1 MSPEPENV
9 TRVAQIVKATRSG
22 LRRLHPR
29 TATKALAVL
38 TLVAA
43 GSSLLAISILAVTW
57 AIRIPSVAT
66 MTGWC
71 NHLAG
76 HRRLPPWIG
85 LVASATLAAV
95 AVSLVTRCRR
105 HFRRPRPI
113 GEQAIL
119 VVPTPTPLAYS
130 IAGGGGQIVVSAGMM
145 QCLTG
150 DERQALFAH
159 ERAHLR
165 YRHHWYLWIADI
177 ASAVPPIRPLAQ
189 LLRFNVERW
198 ADEEAAWQ
206 VGDRTI
212 VASAIARAA
221 LAQTERLPVEA
232 LALSGTGVR
241 ARVEALLAASDEPS
255 ACGTSM
261 PFRKMTASIVAL
273 TVTPLVAGPLF
284 LARAYLCHI

>member
-1 MSPEPENV
+1 
-9 TRVAQIVKATRSG
+9 
-22 LRRLHPR
+22 
-29 TATKALAVL
+29 
-38 TLVAA
+38 
-43 GSSLLAISILAVTW
+43 
-57 AIRIPSVAT
+57 
-66 MTGWC
+66 
-71 NHLAG
+71 
-76 HRRLPPWIG
+76 
-85 LVASATLAAV
+85 
-95 AVSLVTRCRR
+95 
-105 HFRRPRPI
+105 
-113 GEQAIL
+113 
-119 VVPTPTPLAYS
+119 LAYS

-159 ERAHLR
+159 ERAHLH
-165 YRHHWYLWIADI
+165 YRHHWYLWIADV

-261 PFRKMTASIVAL
+261 PFRKMTASLVAL
-273 TVTPLVAGPLF
+273 TVTPLVAGPLL